1 MSFMTRLL
9 EKIKPFSAQGTTVL
23 FRILFLIFVLTVVSC
38 SKPAG
43 EIGAIVQPEDTKLK
57 VYWTDTAAIYAYSIP
72 DHDTVRTD
80 GLSTTMLGSM
90 MDPTFGL
97 TITSFYTQLM
107 LSKTGHRFGENAELD
122 SLVLQLRYTGGSY
135 GDTNTM
141 MTAHVYQMEESLHY
155 DSTYYSTIDL
165 AVFPTDYANFD
176 FIPHPKDSTVIGED
190 TTSPVLRFNL
200 SNLSPDLGNYLLDM
214 DTTIMDS
221 NDVFMENFKGLYV
234 TTGPLSQGGSL
245 LYFDLL
251 NNRSK
256 MILYYHNSEED
267 SLSFEYPITIVTKYA
282 SKYEHDFQLGDP
294 EFIAQV
300 ENGDTAKG
308 TDRFYTQGAAGVAI
322 VLKIPNIQ
330 TWTEYGTIALNEAKL
345 VLPGN
350 SEDTLFYAPIKMALA
365 EIQDDGSYGYLP
377 DDGEEHYFGGVY
389 KPSTNSYTFRI
400 TRYLQSLISNPEKNN
415 NGLYMIVR
423 GASLYPHRFVFN
435 GNDPVSDTT
444 RLHLEI
450 TYTDLD

>member
-1 MSFMTRLL
+1 MTRLL
-9 EKIKPFSAQGTTVL
+9 VKIKSFSAKGTTVL
-23 FRILFLIFVLTVVSC
+23 FRIFFLFSILVVASC

-43 EIGAIVQPEDTKLK
+43 EIGAIVQPEDSKLK
-57 VYWTDTAAIYAYSIP
+57 VFWTDTAEIYAYSIP
-72 DHDTVRTD
+72 DVDTVRTD

-97 TITSFYTQLM
+97 TITGFYTQLM
-107 LSKTGHRFGENAELD
+107 LSKTGQRFGENAELD

-135 GDTNTM
+135 GDTTTM
-141 MTAHVYQMEESLHY
+141 QTAHVYQMEESLHY
-155 DSTYYSTIDL
+155 DSIYYSDIDIP
-165 AVFPTDYANFD
+165 VFPTDYANYSYT
-176 FIPHPKDSTVIGED
+176 PRPKDSTVVGGD
-190 TTSPVLRFNL
+190 TTSPVLRINL
-200 SNLSPDLGNYLLDM
+200 SNTTPDLGNYLLNM
-214 DTTIMDS
+214 DTTVMDS
-221 NDVFMENFKGLYV
+221 NDVFMEEFKGLYV
-234 TTGPLSQGGSL
+234 TTEPVSQGGSL
-245 LYFDLL
+245 IYFNLQSS
-251 NNRSK
+251 RSK

-267 SLSFEYPITIVTKYA
+267 SLSFDYPITLITKYV

-294 EFIAQV
+294 DFIAEV
-300 ENGDTAKG
+300 VNGDTAKG
-308 TDRFYTQGAAGVAI
+308 TDKFYAQGAAGVAV

-377 DDGEEHYFGGVY
+377 DAGEEHYFGGVY
-389 KPSTNSYTFRI
+389 KSSTNSYTFRI
-400 TRYLQSLISNPEKNN
+400 TRYLQSLISNPEINN